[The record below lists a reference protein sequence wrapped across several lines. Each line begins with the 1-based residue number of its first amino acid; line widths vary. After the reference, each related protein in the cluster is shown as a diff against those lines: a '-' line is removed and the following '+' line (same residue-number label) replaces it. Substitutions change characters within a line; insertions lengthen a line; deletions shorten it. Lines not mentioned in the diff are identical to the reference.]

1 VNQKRL
7 LSVDALRGLAIA
19 GMILVNTP
27 GSWAFIYPPL
37 KHAKW
42 NGCTPTDVIFPL
54 FLFIVGM
61 SISLSMNK
69 LKNGSISMSSVLPKI
84 IPRTA
89 IIFGLGL
96 FLSAFPFD
104 ESFSNLRIMG
114 VLQRIALCYCA
125 GSFIYL
131 FTSYKLRILF
141 IPGILIA
148 YSIALISFTF
158 PDGFGNSL
166 SMNENL
172 VRYIDLFILGE
183 NHMYQVSGVP
193 FDPEGLLSTF
203 PAITTTLLGSLVG
216 DFIISK
222 RSLSEKRQVFFI
234 SGLIGIFAGLIL
246 NIWFPLNKQLW
257 SSSFV
262 LYSAGWGLV
271 ILSFFTWLVEER
283 KNEKWVMPC
292 IIIGSNPLFIFVA
305 SSLVVRIITR
315 IEIQTVDSGTSL
327 YTFIYTHLFA
337 SWAGNLNGS
346 LLFAVSWILIWFG
359 IAEVL
364 YRKKIFIK
372 I

>member
-1 VNQKRL
+1 
-7 LSVDALRGLAIA
+7 
-19 GMILVNTP
+19 MILVNTP

-37 KHAKW
+37 KHSKW

-61 SISLSMNK
+61 SISLSMHK
-69 LKNGSISMSSVLPKI
+69 LKNDSISMSSGLPKI
-84 IPRTA
+84 IRRTA

-114 VLQRIALCYCA
+114 ILQRIALCYCA

-131 FTSYKLRILF
+131 FTSYKLRIGF
-141 IPGILIA
+141 ILGILIA
-148 YSIALISFTF
+148 FSIALLSFTF

-166 SMNENL
+166 SMNGNL
-172 VRYIDLFILGE
+172 VRVIDLFILGE
-183 NHMYQVSGVP
+183 NHMYKVSGIP

-203 PAITTTLLGSLVG
+203 PAICTTLIGSLAG
-216 DFIISK
+216 DFISTKNSYRKISVK
-222 RSLSEKRQVFFI
+222 L
-234 SGLIGIFAGLIL
+234 LIFGIFGIIAGLIL

-262 LYSAGWGLV
+262 FYTAGWGSAV
-271 ILSFFTWLVEER
+271 LSLFIWIVEVNNEDRWLR
-283 KNEKWVMPC
+283 PF
-292 IIIGSNPLFIFVA
+292 IIYGSNPIFIFVA
-305 SSLVVRIITR
+305 SSLFVRILTR
-315 IEIQTVDSGTSL
+315 IKVQSGDSVTSL
-327 YTFIYTHLFA
+327 YSYLYTNHFS

-346 LLFAVSWILIWFG
+346 LLFAVTWVLIWFG
-359 IAEVL
+359 IAAVL
-364 YRKKIFIK
+364 YRKKIFLK